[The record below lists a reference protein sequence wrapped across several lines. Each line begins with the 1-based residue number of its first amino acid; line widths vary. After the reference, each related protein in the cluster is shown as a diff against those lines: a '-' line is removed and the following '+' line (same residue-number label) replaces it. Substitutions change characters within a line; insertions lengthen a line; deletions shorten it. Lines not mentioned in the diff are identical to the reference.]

1 MHKRKLP
8 KKIVIRTR
16 LLNFINN
23 LKSRLY
29 VAYFSTCWSSCFC
42 PKLRKGHFVQN
53 LVVLNANLESSKT
66 IDSEAFRTILLQ
78 GHNQFYGVITFS
90 QRYKQTVY
98 LGKIFW
104 TQFDCMTNKKSNS
117 LGIKIYG
124 KYQWIK
130 KFDKHLYPMLYTSY
144 AIKKIYKN
152 FAWLFLLIE
161 LVKMSQK
168 REKLNIKTLTF
179 EHKNNCLQ
187 KIKKGPSK
195 VALC

>member
-29 VAYFSTCWSSCFC
+29 VAYFSRYWSSCFC
-42 PKLRKGHFVQN
+42 PKLRKGHFAQN
-53 LVVLNANLESSKT
+53 LVVLNANLASSKT
-66 IDSEAFRTILLQ
+66 IGSEAFRTILLQ
-78 GHNQFYGVITFS
+78 GHNQSFGVITFS

-98 LGKIFW
+98 LGNIFW
-104 TQFDCMTNKKSNS
+104 TQFDGKTNKKPNS
-117 LGIKIYG
+117 LRIKIYG

-130 KFDKHLYPMLYTSY
+130 KFDKHLYAMLCISY
-144 AIKKIYKN
+144 AITKIYQN

-161 LVKMSQK
+161 MSQK
-168 REKLNIKTLTF
+168 REKLKIKTLTF

-187 KIKKGPSK
+187 RIKKGISK

>member
-1 MHKRKLP
+1 M
-8 KKIVIRTR
+8 
-16 LLNFINN
+16 
-23 LKSRLY
+23 
-29 VAYFSTCWSSCFC
+29 
-42 PKLRKGHFVQN
+42 
-53 LVVLNANLESSKT
+53 
-66 IDSEAFRTILLQ
+66 
-78 GHNQFYGVITFS
+78 
-90 QRYKQTVY
+90 Y

-104 TQFDCMTNKKSNS
+104 TQFDDMTNKKPNS

-168 REKLNIKTLTF
+168 REKLKIKTLTF
-179 EHKNNCLQ
+179 EHKNNFL
-187 KIKKGPSK
+187 
-195 VALC
+195 

>member
-1 MHKRKLP
+1 M
-8 KKIVIRTR
+8 
-16 LLNFINN
+16 
-23 LKSRLY
+23 
-29 VAYFSTCWSSCFC
+29 
-42 PKLRKGHFVQN
+42 
-53 LVVLNANLESSKT
+53 ESSKT
-66 IDSEAFRTILLQ
+66 IGGEAFRTTLLQ

-90 QRYKQTVY
+90 QRYQQTVY

-104 TQFDCMTNKKSNS
+104 TQFDCITNKKPNS

-144 AIKKIYKN
+144 AIKKIYNN

-168 REKLNIKTLTF
+168 REKLKLKTLTF
-179 EHKNNCLQ
+179 EHKSNCVQ
-187 KIKKGPSK
+187 KIKKEHQKSLFVSFKCSPRQSHFK
-195 VALC
+195 RFTARSMTRSIVKLFSFLVFVFKYLFCFNLLQSLE

>member
-29 VAYFSTCWSSCFC
+29 VAYFSRYWSSCFC
-42 PKLRKGHFVQN
+42 PKLRKGHFAQN
-53 LVVLNANLESSKT
+53 LVVLNANLASSKT
-66 IDSEAFRTILLQ
+66 IGSEAFRTILLQ
-78 GHNQFYGVITFS
+78 GHNQSFGVITFS

-98 LGKIFW
+98 LGNIFW
-104 TQFDCMTNKKSNS
+104 TQFDGKTNKKPNS
-117 LGIKIYG
+117 LRIKIYG

-130 KFDKHLYPMLYTSY
+130 KFDKHLYAMLCISH
-144 AIKKIYKN
+144 AITKIYQN

-161 LVKMSQK
+161 MSQK
-168 REKLNIKTLTF
+168 REKLKIKTLTF

-187 KIKKGPSK
+187 RIKKGISK

>member
-29 VAYFSTCWSSCFC
+29 VAYFSRYWSSCFC
-42 PKLRKGHFVQN
+42 PKLRKGHFGQN

-66 IDSEAFRTILLQ
+66 IGGEAFRTTLLQ

-90 QRYKQTVY
+90 QRYKKTVY

-104 TQFDCMTNKKSNS
+104 TQFDNMTNKKPNS
-117 LGIKIYG
+117 LVIMIYG

-130 KFDKHLYPMLYTSY
+130 KFDKHLYPILYTSY

-152 FAWLFLLIE
+152 FVEGTSVITGP
-161 LVKMSQK
+161 KC
-168 REKLNIKTLTF
+168 N
-179 EHKNNCLQ
+179 
-187 KIKKGPSK
+187 KGPICNNIWTQ
-195 VALC
+195 A

>member
-1 MHKRKLP
+1 MRKLLN
-8 KKIVIRTR
+8 KIVIRTR

-29 VAYFSTCWSSCFC
+29 VAYFSRYWSSRFC

-53 LVVLNANLESSKT
+53 LVVLITNLESSKT
-66 IDSEAFRTILLQ
+66 IGSEAFRTILLQ

-104 TQFDCMTNKKSNS
+104 TQFDCMTNKKPNS

-130 KFDKHLYPMLYTSY
+130 KFDKHLYPMLYTSC
-144 AIKKIYKN
+144 AIKKYIQEFCMTIPVDWISQNESKKRKN
-152 FAWLFLLIE
+152 
-161 LVKMSQK
+161 
-168 REKLNIKTLTF
+168 
-179 EHKNNCLQ
+179 
-187 KIKKGPSK
+187 
-195 VALC
+195 

>member
-1 MHKRKLP
+1 MW
-8 KKIVIRTR
+8 TW
-16 LLNFINN
+16 N
-23 LKSRLY
+23 
-29 VAYFSTCWSSCFC
+29 
-42 PKLRKGHFVQN
+42 LRKP
-53 LVVLNANLESSKT
+53 LVVKPSELFCFKDTINFTALLLFLSGINRRCIWVKYFELNSIVLP
-66 IDSEAFRTILLQ
+66 I
-78 GHNQFYGVITFS
+78 
-90 QRYKQTVY
+90 
-98 LGKIFW
+98 
-104 TQFDCMTNKKSNS
+104 KSLTCS

-144 AIKKIYKN
+144 AMKKIYKN

-187 KIKKGPSK
+187 KIKKRT
-195 VALC
+195 L